1 MKQSFVLSQMP
12 KNRDEWTTI
21 GDVIERFVS
30 DVIPLRQSGDI
41 EALSLGVFCRHP
53 IGLVDINNSDL
64 CGYRDQRL
72 REVKRV
78 DIADLRFH
86 DLRHEAVSRF
96 LRRG

>member
-1 MKQSFVLSQMP
+1 M
-12 KNRDEWTTI
+12 
-21 GDVIERFVS
+21 
-30 DVIPLRQSGDI
+30 
-41 EALSLGVFCRHP
+41 FCRHP

-78 DIADLRFH
+78 DISDLRFH